1 VTDRR
6 LLFFGDSLVAGVG
19 DPAGAGWVG
28 RVVAASFASGL
39 GLTAYNLGV
48 RGETSEQVALRWHAE
63 ALPRLLAGADCRIV
77 LSFGANDTSIEH
89 DRVRVDAD
97 RSLGALATILDEA
110 AMIGLP
116 TLVVGP
122 APVDDPEQN
131 RRIHGLSV
139 SFAEVCAERGVP
151 FMSVVEGLL
160 ASPVWMEQV
169 AVEDGA
175 HPGAE
180 GYDALARLVLAGGWL
195 DWLRADTQ

>member
-19 DPAGAGWVG
+19 DPTGAGWVG
-28 RVVAASFASGL
+28 RVVAASFESGL
-39 GLTAYNLGV
+39 GLTPYNLGI
-48 RGETSEQVALRWHAE
+48 RGETSEQVSSRWRAE
-63 ALPRLLAGADCRIV
+63 ALPRLLSGADCRIV
-77 LSFGANDTSIEH
+77 LSFGANDTGIEH

-97 RSLGALATILDEA
+97 HSSSALATILGEA
-110 AMIGLP
+110 TTIGLP

-131 RRIHGLSV
+131 RRIHDLSV
-139 SFAEVCAERGVP
+139 SFAEVCAEHGVP
-151 FMSVVEGLL
+151 FVSVVEGLL

-169 AVEDGA
+169 AAGDGA

-180 GYDALARLVLAGGWL
+180 GYDALAHLVLAGGWL
-195 DWLRADTQ
+195 DWLRASAR

>member
-1 VTDRR
+1 
-6 LLFFGDSLVAGVG
+6 
-19 DPAGAGWVG
+19 
-28 RVVAASFASGL
+28 
-39 GLTAYNLGV
+39 
-48 RGETSEQVALRWHAE
+48 LRWRAE

-77 LSFGANDTSIEH
+77 LSFGANDTSIQH

-151 FMSVVEGLL
+151 FMSVVEALL

-169 AVEDGA
+169 AVGDGA

-180 GYDALARLVLAGGWL
+180 GYDALADLVLAGGWL
-195 DWLRADTQ
+195 DWLRVDAQ

>member
-19 DPAGAGWVG
+19 DPTGAGWVG

-48 RGETSEQVALRWHAE
+48 RGETSEQVALRWRAE

-77 LSFGANDTSIEH
+77 LSFGANDTSIQH

-151 FMSVVEGLL
+151 FMSVVEALL

-169 AVEDGA
+169 AVGDGA

-180 GYDALARLVLAGGWL
+180 GYDALADLVLAGGWL
-195 DWLRADTQ
+195 DWLRVDAQ